1 MSDCIAFLAKLCGTW
16 EGSGVNHEGQS
27 YTGQLILDPQINPL
41 AMLLH
46 FTATGADGA
55 VFHRE
60 TLMIGV
66 QPDGSTA
73 AFSISNNIPGLA
85 SFRVTQPSTESLVL
99 TLGDIEDPN
108 SFRELITFRLEPGGE
123 LFHGYSWAMPGELMQ
138 DRSSALLTW
147 SNRAER
153 KG

>member
-1 MSDCIAFLAKLCGTW
+1 MSDGIAFLANLCGKW
-16 EGSGVNHEGQS
+16 EGSGVNHEGQD
-27 YTGQLILDPQINPL
+27 YTGQLILDPQINRL

-46 FTATGADGA
+46 FTATGAAGT

-85 SFRVTQPSTESLVL
+85 SFRVTQPATESLVL

-108 SFRELITFRLEPGGE
+108 SFRELITFRLAPGGE
-123 LFHGYSWAMPGELMQ
+123 LFHGYSWAMPGEPLQ
-138 DRSSALLTW
+138 ERSSALLRCVT
-147 SNRAER
+147 
-153 KG
+153 